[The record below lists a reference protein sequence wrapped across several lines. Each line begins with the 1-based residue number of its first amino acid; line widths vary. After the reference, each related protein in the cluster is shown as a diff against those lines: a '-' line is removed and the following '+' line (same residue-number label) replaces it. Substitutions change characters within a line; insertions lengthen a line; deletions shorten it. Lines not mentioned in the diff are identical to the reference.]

1 MVRGAVRGD
10 FSGDACNIVAK
21 IVTLPSQI
29 SEGLAERPSRPGSTH
44 HKRSERTMPSKKR
57 VTLRLQQKSFQT
69 HHWGPVEIL
78 QERVPSQY
86 WRGRT
91 LCAAASDPARKTPKS
106 RLLPL

>member
-57 VTLRLQQKSFQT
+57 APLLYVGSGINRVTKIQSASNACEYT
-69 HHWGPVEIL
+69 
-78 QERVPSQY
+78 VP
-86 WRGRT
+86 
-91 LCAAASDPARKTPKS
+91 
-106 RLLPL
+106 